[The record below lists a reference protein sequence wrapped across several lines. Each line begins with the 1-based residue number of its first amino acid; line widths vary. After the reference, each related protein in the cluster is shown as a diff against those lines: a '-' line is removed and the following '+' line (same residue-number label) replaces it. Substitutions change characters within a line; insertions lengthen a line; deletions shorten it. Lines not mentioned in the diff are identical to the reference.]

1 VRIQGFGFECQ
12 GEAVELGGGGM
23 AVAKAAHLVVS
34 QPVTVTFEISAATP
48 LKIDAVVW
56 WKRDKLIGIRFDPAD
71 GNRHQVE
78 SYVSA
83 KLAEAK
89 QQAT

>member
-1 VRIQGFGFECQ
+1 MHIKGFGFECQ

-23 AVAKAAHLVVS
+23 AVARAAHLVVS
-34 QPVTVTFEISAATP
+34 QPVTVTLEMPTAQSVK
-48 LKIDAVVW
+48 LDGVVW

-71 GNRHQVE
+71 GNRHRVE
-78 SYVSA
+78 SYVAA

-89 QQAT
+89 HQAT